1 MGQHPVRPPG
11 TFRGRDRPDGLTFTH
26 GSILSV
32 VGMDTSLK
40 STTFSG
46 RSGIS
51 RTGLE
56 ARLLARPEGLP
67 APGDFEITEVAVPH
81 PAAGQALV
89 RNLFMSLDPGMLMLI
104 AGESGLPMPRYELGE
119 VMYGDAIGEVVASGD
134 PSLVE
139 GDLVMHRLG
148 WREYAV
154 AQAGLFRRVDRD
166 AYPTPSTYLGFGLV
180 AYVGL
185 MDAAELRP
193 GDTVFVSSAAGATGG
208 MAGQIARLKGA
219 ARVIGS
225 AGSRDKA
232 AYLTGRL
239 GFDAAFDY
247 HDGPI
252 VDRLR
257 EAAPE
262 GIDVYFDNVGGEQL
276 RAAIEVMNPHG
287 RIAVCGALNRQ
298 SKAGPD
304 GGPGDLLSVLGK
316 RLTIRGFTMGDHL
329 ERAPEF
335 GAQFRTWLREGAI
348 VYDETVIDGLAN
360 APQAL
365 LDLVNGAY
373 TGKTVVRLGS

>member
-1 MGQHPVRPPG
+1 M
-11 TFRGRDRPDGLTFTH
+11 TH
-26 GSILSV
+26 GSIPSV
-32 VGMDTSLK
+32 VGMDTSSK
-40 STTFSG
+40 TTTFSS

-56 ARLLARPEGLP
+56 ARLFARPEGLP
-67 APGDFEITEVAVPH
+67 APGDFEITEVAVPD
-81 PAAGQALV
+81 PAPGQVLV

-104 AGESGLPMPRYELGE
+104 AGRPGLPMPRYEVGE
-119 VMYGDAIGEVVASGD
+119 VMHGDAIGEVIASAD
-134 PSLVE
+134 PSLDE

-154 AQAGLFRRVDRD
+154 ARAGLFRRVDRD
-166 AYPTPSTYLGFGLV
+166 AYPTPSTYLSFGLV

-193 GDTVFVSSAAGATGG
+193 GDTVFVSSAAGATGS

-225 AGSRDKA
+225 AGSRGKVA
-232 AYLTGRL
+232 HLTGSL
-239 GFDAAFDY
+239 GFDAAFDR

-287 RIAVCGALNRQ
+287 RVAVCGALGRQ
-298 SKAGPD
+298 SEAS
-304 GGPGDLLSVLGK
+304 PGDLLSVLVK
-316 RLTIRGFTMGDHL
+316 RLTLRGFTVGDHL
-329 ERAPEF
+329 ERASEF

-348 VYDETVIDGLAN
+348 VHDETVIDGLAN

>member
-1 MGQHPVRPPG
+1 
-11 TFRGRDRPDGLTFTH
+11 
-26 GSILSV
+26 
-32 VGMDTSLK
+32 MDAISK
-40 STTFSG
+40 SATFSG
-46 RSGIS
+46 YSGPS
-51 RTGLE
+51 GTYRTGLDV
-56 ARLLARPEGLP
+56 RLAARPKGLP
-67 APGDFEITEVAVPH
+67 TPGDFEITEVAVPD
-81 PAAGQALV
+81 PAPGQVLV

-104 AGESGLPMPRYELGE
+104 AGESGLPMPRYEVGE
-119 VMYGDAIGEVVASGD
+119 VMYGDAIGEVVASAD
-134 PSLVE
+134 PSLGE
-139 GDLVMHRLG
+139 GDLVMHRFG

-166 AYPTPSTYLGFGLV
+166 AYPTLSTYLGFGLV

-193 GDTVFVSSAAGATGG
+193 GDTVFVSSAAGATGS

-219 ARVIGS
+219 SRVIGS
-225 AGSRDKA
+225 AGSPDKVA
-232 AYLTGRL
+232 HLTGKL
-239 GFDAAFDY
+239 GFDAAFDH

-252 VDRLR
+252 EDRLR
-257 EAAPE
+257 EAAPH

-276 RAAIEVMNPHG
+276 RAAIDLMNPHG

-298 SKAGPD
+298 TKAGPGAGPD
-304 GGPGDLLSVLGK
+304 DGPGDLLGVLGK
-316 RLTIRGFTMGDHL
+316 RLTIRGFTVGDHL
-329 ERAPEF
+329 KRAPEF
-335 GAQFRTWLREGAI
+335 GAQFRAWLREGSI